1 MSVWPRKK
9 AVTKNK
15 TATADSIAS
24 EIQKNKLLI
33 MNLKSVMNSSSWSLV
48 TGDVAANDA
57 DGHTTDGGGNISSS
71 ESDVSN

>member
-1 MSVWPRKK
+1 M
-9 AVTKNK
+9 
-15 TATADSIAS
+15 ATADSIAS

-57 DGHTTDGGGNISSS
+57 DGHTTDGG
-71 ESDVSN
+71 ET